1 MKTIKPLASR
11 EDSTGIVKLDDK
23 GLEAK
28 FQEAVAVLYPGYTH
42 TFSDGK
48 TRTSKGSFLEGKSVY
63 LQCMRDV
70 PEFVD
75 FFRKVADELGAASFD
90 YEFIDG
96 ISFDS
101 VRKPAYTDGVD
112 DEIVYI
118 GFPDIRDASDVYDD
132 LFCYYGDRSIPVFPL
147 LDLDISNARKMKTLP
162 AQMKMLAD
170 C

>member
-1 MKTIKPLASR
+1 MKTIKPLAAR

-28 FQEAVAVLYPGYTH
+28 FRESVAFLYPGYTH
-42 TFSDGK
+42 TLSAGK
-48 TRTSKGSFLEGKSVY
+48 ARTSNGSILKGKPVY

-75 FFRKVADELGAASFD
+75 YFHRVADDLGAASFD

-96 ISFDS
+96 ISFDN
-101 VRKPAYTDGVD
+101 VRKPAHTDGVA
-112 DEIVYI
+112 EEVVIV

-132 LFCYYGDRSIPVFPL
+132 LHCYYGDRSIPVFPL

-162 AQMKMLAD
+162 AQMKTLAD